1 MTPQTTQNGITTTAA
16 SSPSTTGI
24 DFFNP
29 SQFDTMQR
37 ACTMFS
43 ASELVPDCYRAEGK
57 GNTPQKAIANCMIAL
72 DVASRIGASPLMVMQ
87 NLYIVYGRPSWSAKF
102 LIATVN
108 TCGRFEP
115 LKFRFTNLG
124 KVGKIGNVDYSNVDN
139 IECVAYTKAKGSDE
153 LLESSPISIS
163 LAIKEGWYSKN
174 GSKWQTMP
182 KQMLM
187 YRAASWWTGVYAPE
201 LSMGM
206 RTVEENE
213 DIQYVEY
220 EDVTQKVE
228 REVDTETAKET
239 LDFVDTD
246 TGEIMQPENAK
257 EGDTSPAQPQSEGQE
272 KIAKAPF

>member
-1 MTPQTTQNGITTTAA
+1 
-16 SSPSTTGI
+16 
-24 DFFNP
+24 
-29 SQFDTMQR
+29 
-37 ACTMFS
+37 MFS

-124 KVGKIGNVDYSNVDN
+124 KVGNIGNVDYSNVDN

-228 REVDTETAKET
+228 REVDTETAKEV
-239 LDFVDTD
+239 LDFVDTE

-257 EGDTSPAQPQSEGQE
+257 EGDTSPVQQQSEVQE
-272 KIAKAPF
+272 KITKAPF